1 LKVKAKAKLE
11 QSVLEEQIRA
21 ALNAHWH
28 ASAIADANAEHDIYD
43 DDAICDYPQSG
54 ERILGHVRPQG
65 SSLSMRLQAALG
77 GSVCRR
83 AASNLISLKPD
94 DFSRHLC
101 VWASPNFLPAGCFLS
116 HCWKCAESPMADAP
130 NVFVVD
136 DDPSVRSS
144 LKLLISSVGLQVES
158 FDSTEALLRRKL
170 PDAPSCLVLDVRL
183 RGLSGLDFQHEL
195 AVRDC
200 HIPIIFITGHGDIPM
215 SVRAMKAGAV
225 EFLTKP
231 FRDQDLL
238 DAIRVA
244 LDRDR
249 ARREQDKEVADLRD
263 RFNSLT
269 PREQKVISMVVSGM
283 LNKQIADQLGTAE
296 NTVKVQR
303 SRAMEK
309 MKAQSVPDLVRMLE
323 RLKVP
328 SERGS

>member
-1 LKVKAKAKLE
+1 MLV
-11 QSVLEEQIRA
+11 R
-21 ALNAHWH
+21 
-28 ASAIADANAEHDIYD
+28 DAEF
-43 DDAICDYPQSG
+43 
-54 ERILGHVRPQG
+54 
-65 SSLSMRLQAALG
+65 SSRRGVFLHIG
-77 GSVCRR
+77 GT
-83 AASNLISLKPD
+83 AQ
-94 DFSRHLC
+94 
-101 VWASPNFLPAGCFLS
+101 
-116 HCWKCAESPMADAP
+116 ESPVTEGS

-170 PDAPSCLVLDVRL
+170 PNVPSCLVLDVRL
-183 RGLSGLDFQHEL
+183 HGLSGLDFQHEL
-195 AVRDC
+195 AARNC
-200 HIPIIFITGHGDIPM
+200 RIPIIFITGHGDIPM

-244 LDRDR
+244 LDRDQ
-249 ARREQDKEVADLRD
+249 ARREQEKEAADLRD

-283 LNKQIADQLGTAE
+283 LNKQIGDQLGTAE

-309 MKAQSVPDLVRMLE
+309 MKAQSVPELVRMME
-323 RLKVP
+323 RLKAP
-328 SERGS
+328 AERGS